1 MKVVVQRAGTSS
13 VTVNEKC
20 VGKIDSG
27 LVLLVAFKET
37 DTIDTINYMVKKI
50 VNLRIFPD
58 EAGIMNKSILDY
70 GGSIL
75 SISQF
80 TLYGDAT
87 KGNRPSYI
95 MAAKGEISKP
105 LYDKFNELLGEY
117 VVVET
122 GIFGADMEVNI
133 TNIGPTT
140 ILLEKCMMIQLELC
154 MSKKSMLARKL

>member
-87 KGNRPSYI
+87 KGNRPSCI

-105 LYDKFNELLGEY
+105 LYDKFNELLEEY

-140 ILLEKCMMIQLELC
+140 ILLEKE
-154 MSKKSMLARKL
+154 

>member
-37 DTIDTINYMVKKI
+37 DTIDTINYMAKKI

-95 MAAKGEISKP
+95 MAAKGEVSKP

-140 ILLEKCMMIQLELC
+140 ILLEKE
-154 MSKKSMLARKL
+154 

>member
-37 DTIDTINYMVKKI
+37 DTIDTINYMAKKI

-105 LYDKFNELLGEY
+105 LYDKFNELLEEF

-140 ILLEKCMMIQLELC
+140 ILLEKE
-154 MSKKSMLARKL
+154 

>member
-20 VGKIDSG
+20 VGKINSG

-37 DTIDTINYMVKKI
+37 DTIDTINYMAKKI

-105 LYDKFNELLGEY
+105 LYDKFNELLEEY

-140 ILLEKCMMIQLELC
+140 ILLEKE
-154 MSKKSMLARKL
+154 

>member
-13 VTVNEKC
+13 VTVNEKF

-95 MAAKGEISKP
+95 MAAKGEVSKP

-140 ILLEKCMMIQLELC
+140 ILLEKE
-154 MSKKSMLARKL
+154 

>member
-80 TLYGDAT
+80 TLYGDTT

-105 LYDKFNELLGEY
+105 LYDKFNELLKEY
-117 VVVET
+117 VAVET

-133 TNIGPTT
+133 ANIGPTT
-140 ILLEKCMMIQLELC
+140 ILLEKE
-154 MSKKSMLARKL
+154 

>member
-1 MKVVVQRAGTSS
+1 
-13 VTVNEKC
+13 
-20 VGKIDSG
+20 
-27 LVLLVAFKET
+27 
-37 DTIDTINYMVKKI
+37 
-50 VNLRIFPD
+50 
-58 EAGIMNKSILDY
+58 MNKSILDY

-80 TLYGDAT
+80 TLYGDTT

-105 LYDKFNELLGEY
+105 LYDKFNELLEEY

-140 ILLEKCMMIQLELC
+140 ILLEKE
-154 MSKKSMLARKL
+154 

>member
-58 EAGIMNKSILDY
+58 EVGIMNKSILDY

-80 TLYGDAT
+80 TLYGDTT

-95 MAAKGEISKP
+95 MAAKGEVSKP
-105 LYDKFNELLGEY
+105 LYDKFNELLKEY

-140 ILLEKCMMIQLELC
+140 ILLEKE
-154 MSKKSMLARKL
+154 

>member
-58 EAGIMNKSILDY
+58 EVGIMNKSILDY

-80 TLYGDAT
+80 TLYGDTT

-105 LYDKFNELLGEY
+105 LYDKFNELLKEY

-140 ILLEKCMMIQLELC
+140 ILLEKE
-154 MSKKSMLARKL
+154 

>member
-87 KGNRPSYI
+87 I
-95 MAAKGEISKP
+95 
-105 LYDKFNELLGEY
+105 
-117 VVVET
+117 
-122 GIFGADMEVNI
+122 
-133 TNIGPTT
+133 
-140 ILLEKCMMIQLELC
+140 
-154 MSKKSMLARKL
+154 

>member
-1 MKVVVQRAGTSS
+1 MKVIVQRVKEAS
-13 VTVNEKC
+13 VKVENKI
-20 VGKIDSG
+20 VGKIG
-27 LVLLVAFKET
+27 YGYMLLVSFTKK
-37 DTIDTINYMVKKI
+37 DNLDIINYMVKKI

-58 EAGIMNKSILDY
+58 KAGIMNKSILDY

-80 TLYGDAT
+80 TLYGDTT

-105 LYDKFNELLGEY
+105 LYDKFNELLKEY

-133 TNIGPTT
+133 ANIGPTT
-140 ILLEKCMMIQLELC
+140 ILLEKE
-154 MSKKSMLARKL
+154 

>member
-58 EAGIMNKSILDY
+58 ETGIMNKSILDY

-105 LYDKFNELLGEY
+105 MYDKFNELLEEY

-140 ILLEKCMMIQLELC
+140 ILLEKE
-154 MSKKSMLARKL
+154 

>member
-13 VTVNEKC
+13 VKVNKKI
-20 VGKIDSG
+20 VGNINSG
-27 LVLLVAFKET
+27 LVLLVGFTDT
-37 DTIDTINYMVKKI
+37 DTIDTLKFMVKKI

-70 GGSIL
+70 GSDIL

-95 MAAKGEISKP
+95 KAAKGEISKP
-105 LYDKFNELLGEY
+105 LYDKFNELLREY
-117 VVVET
+117 VKVET

-140 ILLEKCMMIQLELC
+140 ILLEKE
-154 MSKKSMLARKL
+154 

>member
-95 MAAKGEISKP
+95 MAAKSEISKP
-105 LYDKFNELLGEY
+105 LYDKFNELLEEY

-140 ILLEKCMMIQLELC
+140 ILLEKE
-154 MSKKSMLARKL
+154 

>member
-13 VTVNEKC
+13 VMVNLKC

-80 TLYGDAT
+80 TLYGDTT

-105 LYDKFNELLGEY
+105 LYDKFNELLEEH

-140 ILLEKCMMIQLELC
+140 ILLEKE
-154 MSKKSMLARKL
+154 

>member
-13 VTVNEKC
+13 VTVNEKF

-95 MAAKGEISKP
+95 MAAKGEVSKP

-140 ILLEKCMMIQLELC
+140 ILLGKE
-154 MSKKSMLARKL
+154 

>member
-13 VTVNEKC
+13 VMVNEKC

-80 TLYGDAT
+80 TLYGDTT

-105 LYDKFNELLGEY
+105 LYDKFSELLEEY

-140 ILLEKCMMIQLELC
+140 ILLEKE
-154 MSKKSMLARKL
+154 

>member
-13 VTVNEKC
+13 VAVNEKC

-140 ILLEKCMMIQLELC
+140 ILLEKE
-154 MSKKSMLARKL
+154 

>member
-58 EAGIMNKSILDY
+58 ETGIMNKSILDY

-105 LYDKFNELLGEY
+105 LYDKFNEILGEY

-140 ILLEKCMMIQLELC
+140 ILLEKE
-154 MSKKSMLARKL
+154 